1 MASRRLTGS
10 PAARLAAMRRMCCS
24 LPETVR
30 LPRSR
35 AVSAASQSM
44 SASGVP
50 SLMLGSVVM

>member
-1 MASRRLTGS
+1 MASRRLTGPRRPGS
-10 PAARLAAMRRMCCS
+10 AMRRMCCS